1 MRLEVSTPKST
12 LLLKPPRSGS
22 LLLVSGGTGLAP
34 VLQAFKVAV
43 HWAGG
48 TGGGSQAA
56 SGGRGDPSASGC
68 AGLQSVVLVHS
79 ARTVADV
86 CAHMLDE
93 MACVVAAAWGA
104 GVAARVH
111 VAITGEGELGRLK
124 TPFAVSLTPGRITLG
139 GAEGTLAQAW
149 QGRSGVCVVSGPQ
162 GMLDDVKRLAVDHL
176 SIPVDL
182 CHLLEA

>member
-1 MRLEVSTPKST
+1 MSGDTNTVWR
-12 LLLKPPRSGS
+12 PPRQQCTLSS
-22 LLLVSGGTGLAP
+22 VAYSPTRIAP
-34 VLQAFKVAV
+34 
-43 HWAGG
+43 
-48 TGGGSQAA
+48 
-56 SGGRGDPSASGC
+56 
-68 AGLQSVVLVHS
+68 
-79 ARTVADV
+79 
-86 CAHMLDE
+86 
-93 MACVVAAAWGA
+93 WGA

>member
-1 MRLEVSTPKST
+1 MRLEVSTPRST

-34 VLQAFKVAV
+34 VLQAFKIAV
-43 HWAGG
+43 QWAGV
-48 TGGGSQAA
+48 TGGGSKAA
-56 SGGRGDPSASGC
+56 SAGTGDPWAAGC
-68 AGLQSVVLVHS
+68 AGLHSVVLVHS
-79 ARTVADV
+79 ARTVTDV

-93 MACVVAAAWGA
+93 IACCVAAAGGA
-104 GVAARVH
+104 GVTASVH
-111 VAITGEGELGRLK
+111 VAITGEGELGTLK
-124 TPFAVSLTPGRITLG
+124 APFAVSLTPGRITLG
-139 GAEGTLAQAW
+139 GAGGTLAQAW

-176 SIPVDL
+176 NIPVDL